1 MMAFQIRN
9 DTMQTS
15 NTNELMAIM
24 REEGLE
30 VISMEKKD
38 LEVEEAIFL
47 KSKMIAQTENLMLES
62 LGALQ
67 QHQSLGRL
75 NEIKRDAR
83 YGSAFVGKEGNADPF
98 LINNQSNVKEAKLIQ
113 SVNKLTLQ
121 YPKEHLEHIPGLTIN
136 QKPGHNQMSSVT

>member
-47 KSKMIAQTENLMLES
+47 KSKMIA
-62 LGALQ
+62 
-67 QHQSLGRL
+67 
-75 NEIKRDAR
+75 
-83 YGSAFVGKEGNADPF
+83 
-98 LINNQSNVKEAKLIQ
+98 
-113 SVNKLTLQ
+113 
-121 YPKEHLEHIPGLTIN
+121 
-136 QKPGHNQMSSVT
+136 